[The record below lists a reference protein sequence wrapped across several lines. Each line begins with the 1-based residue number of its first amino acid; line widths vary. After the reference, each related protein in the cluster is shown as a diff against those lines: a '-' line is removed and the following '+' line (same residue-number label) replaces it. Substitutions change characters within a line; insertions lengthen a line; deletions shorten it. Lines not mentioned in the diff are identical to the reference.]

1 VEGRFSKGR
10 AIRGH
15 RQYPWGVSKQVESTA
30 IGRVIS
36 WTAIAATLAITPWM
50 TLDPINLPKLVVI
63 ALGGFI
69 TLAAILANRKTLFTS
84 GHKTIQILC
93 GLFVLDLIV
102 VWLIAGTNPLQE
114 FFGTYGRATG
124 FVAYV
129 SLAALLLGAAVV
141 ASTKFVNSFARA
153 LLIAGAL
160 SIAYGLLQAV
170 GADPIEWVNQY
181 SPVIGFLGNPNF
193 ESSFVGFSGVLAFG
207 FIIAQGL
214 NAALRSAYVAYL
226 VLAVFV
232 IIKTDSQQGLLV
244 LAGGIAIVS
253 MIWISRS
260 KFKFVTKPALILSGI
275 GAVFVAL
282 GSLNSGPLASLL
294 YKASVT
300 YRGDYWRAG
309 WKMTVENPIFGVGLD
324 SYGDWYRRTRTL
336 EATVR
341 RGPEITANA
350 AHNVLL
356 DFSSNGGFPLVI
368 IYLVLMVLV
377 VISAL
382 RLLKRSNGFDP
393 AVAGLI
399 AVWIAYQ
406 AQSIISLN
414 QLGLAVWGWIIS
426 GLIIGYEIN
435 TRTSEQPQEVKAPVG
450 KGRTAAKAISEK
462 VSAKTLVA
470 MVAGGAVGLLV
481 GLPPFLASTQYK
493 SALESSDAA
502 IIENAAYLWPDEAIR
517 YGQIA
522 LVLQANK
529 LDAQAQAVIDKA
541 LVKFPNEFGL
551 WSLAAKLSTATP
563 EQIAEAKAQ
572 MKRLDP
578 FNPDLK

>member
-1 VEGRFSKGR
+1 MSTR
-10 AIRGH
+10 
-15 RQYPWGVSKQVESTA
+15 VESSV
-30 IGRVIS
+30 IGRIIS
-36 WTAIAATLAITPWM
+36 WTAIVATLIVTPWASI
-50 TLDPINLPKLVVI
+50 DPINVPKLVVI
-63 ALGGFI
+63 AFGGFI
-69 TLAAILANRKTLFTS
+69 TFAAVLANRKAMFIS
-84 GHKTIQILC
+84 GHKTVQILT
-93 GLFVLDLIV
+93 GLFVLDLV
-102 VWLIAGTNPLQE
+102 VVLLIAGTNPFQE

-153 LLIAGAL
+153 LLIAGGL
-160 SIAYGLLQAV
+160 SIAYGMIQIVDL
-170 GADPIEWVNQY
+170 DPINWVNQY

-207 FIIAQGL
+207 FIIAQASNRAMRL
-214 NAALRSAYVAYL
+214 AFVAYL
-226 VLAVFV
+226 LLAVFV

-260 KFKFVTKPALILSGI
+260 KYKFVTKPALILSGI

-324 SYGDWYRRTRTL
+324 SYGDWYRRSRTL
-336 EATVR
+336 EATLR
-341 RGPEITANA
+341 RGPEITSNA

-368 IYLVLMVLV
+368 IYLALMVLV
-377 VISAL
+377 AISAL

-435 TRTSEQPQEVKAPVG
+435 TRTPEQPQEVKAPVG
-450 KGRTAAKAISEK
+450 KGRNAAKVISEK

-470 MVAGGAVGLLV
+470 MVVGGAVGMLV
-481 GLPPFLASTQYK
+481 ALPSFLASAQFK
-493 SALESSDAA
+493 SALESSDAV
-502 IIENAAYLWPDEAIR
+502 IIEKASALWPDEAMR
-517 YGQIA
+517 YGQVA

-541 LVKFPNEFGL
+541 LLKFPDEFGL
-551 WSLAAKLSTATP
+551 WSVAAKLSTATP
-563 EQIAEAKAQ
+563 EQIAEANAQ

>member
-1 VEGRFSKGR
+1 
-10 AIRGH
+10 
-15 RQYPWGVSKQVESTA
+15 VESSV

-36 WTAIAATLAITPWM
+36 WTAIAATLAITPWASV
-50 TLDPINLPKLVVI
+50 DPINVPKLVVI
-63 ALGGFI
+63 AVGGLI
-69 TLAAILANRKTLFTS
+69 TLAALLANRKTIFID
-84 GHKTIQILC
+84 GHKTVMVLS
-93 GLFVLDLIV
+93 GLFVLDLFLV
-102 VWLIAGTNPLQE
+102 LVIAGTNPYQE
-114 FFGTYGRATG
+114 FFGAFGRATG
-124 FVAYV
+124 FVAYL

-141 ASTKFVNSFARA
+141 ASPALAKGFTRA
-153 LLIAGAL
+153 LLIAGAF

-207 FIIAQGL
+207 FIITQGL
-214 NAALRSAYVAYL
+214 SRTTRLAFVAYL
-226 VLAVFV
+226 ILAVFV

-253 MIWISRS
+253 IIWISHS

-309 WKMTVENPIFGVGLD
+309 WEMTVQNPLFGVGLD

-336 EATVR
+336 EATLR
-341 RGPEITANA
+341 RGPDITSNA

-356 DFSSNGGFPLVI
+356 DFSSNGGFPLLI
-368 IYLVLMVLV
+368 IYLALMIV
-377 VISAL
+377 VAISAL
-382 RLLKRSNGFDP
+382 KILKRSSGFDP

-399 AVWIAYQ
+399 AVWIAYL

-435 TRTSEQPQEVKAPVG
+435 TRTQEQPQEIKTPTG
-450 KGRTAAKAISEK
+450 KGRTAAKAMSEK
-462 VSAKTLVA
+462 VSAKTLVS
-470 MVAGGAVGLLV
+470 MVAGGAVGLLIS
-481 GLPPFLASTQYK
+481 LPPFLASAQFK
-493 SALESSDAA
+493 SAFETSDAV
-502 IIENAAYLWPDEAIR
+502 IIEKAASLWPHEANR
-517 YGQIA
+517 YGQVA

-529 LDAQAQAVIDKA
+529 LEAQAQSVIDAA
-541 LVKFPNEFGL
+541 LLKFPDEFGL
-551 WSLAAKLSTATP
+551 WSVAAKLSTATP
-563 EQIAEAKAQ
+563 EQIAEATAQ

-578 FNPDLK
+578 FNPDVK

>member
-1 VEGRFSKGR
+1 M
-10 AIRGH
+10 
-15 RQYPWGVSKQVESTA
+15 ESTA

-69 TLAAILANRKTLFTS
+69 TLAAILVNRKTLFTS

-93 GLFVLDLIV
+93 GLFVLDLIIV
-102 VWLIAGTNPLQE
+102 LLIAGTNPLQE

-170 GADPIEWVNQY
+170 DADPIEWVNQY

-214 NAALRSAYVAYL
+214 NAALRLALVAYL
-226 VLAVFV
+226 LLAVFV

-368 IYLVLMVLV
+368 IYLALMVLV

-382 RLLKRSNGFDP
+382 RLLKRSNRFDP

-529 LDAQAQAVIDKA
+529 LDVQAQAVIDKA

-563 EQIAEAKAQ
+563 EQIAEANAQ

-578 FNPDLK
+578 FNPNLK

>member
-1 VEGRFSKGR
+1 M
-10 AIRGH
+10 
-15 RQYPWGVSKQVESTA
+15 ESTA

-93 GLFVLDLIV
+93 GLFVLDLIIV
-102 VWLIAGTNPLQE
+102 LLIAGTNPLQE

-170 GADPIEWVNQY
+170 DADPIEWVNQY

-368 IYLVLMVLV
+368 IYLALMVLV

-382 RLLKRSNGFDP
+382 RLLKRSNRFDP

-435 TRTSEQPQEVKAPVG
+435 THTPEQPQEVKAPVG

>member
-69 TLAAILANRKTLFTS
+69 TLAAILVNRKTLFTS

-93 GLFVLDLIV
+93 GLFVLDLIIV
-102 VWLIAGTNPLQE
+102 LLIAGTNPLQE

>member
-1 VEGRFSKGR
+1 
-10 AIRGH
+10 
-15 RQYPWGVSKQVESTA
+15 VSKQVESTA

-69 TLAAILANRKTLFTS
+69 TLAAILVNRKTLFTS

-93 GLFVLDLIV
+93 GLFVLDLIIV
-102 VWLIAGTNPLQE
+102 LLIAGTNPLQE

-170 GADPIEWVNQY
+170 DADPIEWVNQY

-214 NAALRSAYVAYL
+214 NAALRLALVAYL
-226 VLAVFV
+226 LLAVFV

-368 IYLVLMVLV
+368 IYLALMVLV

-382 RLLKRSNGFDP
+382 RLLKRSNRFDP

-529 LDAQAQAVIDKA
+529 LDVQAQAVIDKA

-563 EQIAEAKAQ
+563 EQIAEANAQ

-578 FNPDLK
+578 FNPNLK